1 METLKLTAPDISC
14 EHCQHTIEQAVSGLL
29 DAFKSGRLPNSLND
43 PRYFNIKMMQNISL
57 K

>member
-1 METLKLTAPDISC
+1 MKAAALRGALSDRARANQV
-14 EHCQHTIEQAVSGLL
+14 HVVSGLV
-29 DAFKSGRLPNSLND
+29 DAFKGGRLPNSLND